1 MNKRLWLGIGL
12 ILLLAGGWLGYR
24 YWRPSGRTVG
34 SLVPPGALLVLAS
47 NQLQDTVSARTLRT
61 EISLRQI
68 PVFNEARQRLDQFL
82 YAAADTATVLKFITG
97 KNIRYSLHALSKNTL
112 DLIFYVPLGPGD
124 QSFVTRLTNPDP
136 RRYRVLNHTFAGE
149 KILDLVA
156 RGNEPVGSF
165 ILTDNVLVGSV
176 SGILIENVAKRMHQP
191 LTRSQPDPGSQ
202 IDADHGAGLSVR
214 PEILQSLFTNSGSL
228 IRLFLPERLTLRFR
242 PSASRLQ
249 LVGYAASDIG
259 NRRDVAALFAGQTP
273 RRVAHADLIPQTTAT
288 LYHIGISDAGRF
300 GRSMSTLLGSA
311 SSDFLRDRF
320 SQIAPATGA
329 LYRVLDSDILL
340 CRLESPTDSPR
351 QVLVLSGRD
360 ARLLANAYQ
369 QIAYRAGARAASPK
383 TFLGHK
389 VLLLNVP
396 ELPASLFSSLF
407 SGFPQSWITQHNS
420 ALVVAN
426 SEESMQDYLQQ
437 VQRGDI
443 WSADE
448 RQADLLNN
456 TLRPANFTAYV
467 RLNRTPTTLSAGWP
481 VAWQNL
487 LGHQDVAGT
496 NPTEPVPHRRTGRSD
511 GPNATGPALAN
522 LENMAYQASYGNTK
536 ILSTIVLGRTTRRAS
551 QSVLNKVLLQK
562 KTELDAPL
570 VAAPIMT
577 GSLSEGPVQFY
588 AQSDAGQFVLVMS
601 DGDRVEQNNPDGPI
615 RSNALAVDFLN
626 NGRLQHLFMT
636 DRTLYVADPAPV
648 GPGSKKVRLLTIPL
662 PKGLDPTFLVRP
674 RGMQQRNLVA
684 LTVHPDGHIYA
695 LDRQRRAFVR
705 LMTAPRKGPLLLPFQ
720 IIPTPTGMDILAV
733 QPDGTVNYWREN
745 GTQYPRF
752 PTRIERRTPE
762 EPETRMAGPALLP
775 PGQPDIQTVTDE
787 GQLLTMNTNGLITKR
802 TQLFRP
808 VRRGSFRL
816 FPDEEQSTWLL
827 LLTTDTEVAVLDQQ
841 GQRRFEVRALQ
852 SGPSSLGPVTTDRS
866 SPGRNS
872 VRYHRLGAGVELISV
887 QSGGFTTFYDLN
899 GRVVGDRPIPGDFP
913 VTLQFDERTN
923 ELYVLSGK
931 GKAVQLFSI
940 RLR

>member
-1 MNKRLWLGIGL
+1 MNNRLWLGIGV
-12 ILLLAGGWLGYR
+12 IVLLVGGWLGYR
-24 YWRPSGRTVG
+24 YWHPAGRSVG

-47 NQLQDTVSARTLRT
+47 NQLQDTVSDRTLRT
-61 EISLRQI
+61 EISLRQL
-68 PVFNEARQRLDQFL
+68 PVFNEARQRLDRFL
-82 YAAADTATVLKFITG
+82 YAAADTATVLTFITG
-97 KNIRYSLHALSKNTL
+97 KNVRYSLHALSKNTL
-112 DLIFYVPLGPGD
+112 DLIFYVPIGPKD
-124 QSFVTRLTNPDP
+124 QSFVSRLTNPDP
-136 RRYRVLNHTFAGE
+136 RQYRVLSHTFAGE

-228 IRLFLPERLTLRFR
+228 IQLFLPERLTLRFR

-249 LVGYAASDIG
+249 LIGYAASDIG

-288 LYHIGISDAGRF
+288 LYHIGVSDAGRF

-320 SQIAPATGA
+320 NQIAPATGA
-329 LYRVLDSDILL
+329 LYRALNSDILL
-340 CRLESPTDSPR
+340 CRMESPTNAPR
-351 QVLVLSGRD
+351 QVLVLSGHD
-360 ARLLANAYQ
+360 ARPLANAYQ
-369 QIAYRAGARAASPK
+369 QIAYRAGAKAASPK

-389 VLLLNVP
+389 VLLLNVS

-420 ALVVAN
+420 ALIVAN

-437 VQRGDI
+437 VQRGDV

-467 RLNRTPTTLSAGWP
+467 RLNRTPTTLSANWP

-487 LGHQDVAGT
+487 LDHQDIART
-496 NPTEPVPHRRTGRSD
+496 NPTAGNLTEPVPHRRTGRSD

-522 LENMAYQASYGNTK
+522 LENIAYQASYGNEK

-551 QSVLNKVLLQK
+551 RAVLNKVLLQK

-570 VAAPIMT
+570 VAAPIVT
-577 GSLSEGPVQFY
+577 GSLGESAVQFY
-588 AQSDAGQFVLVMS
+588 AQSDAGQFVLVTT
-601 DGDRVEQNNPDGPI
+601 DGERVEQDSPDGSI
-615 RSNALAVDFLN
+615 RSNTLAVDFLN
-626 NGRLQHLFMT
+626 NGRLQYLFMT
-636 DRTLYVADPAPV
+636 NRTLYIADPVAV
-648 GPGSKKVRLLTIPL
+648 RPGSKKIRLLTIPL

-674 RGMQQRNLVA
+674 RGMQQRNLIA

-695 LDRQRRAFVR
+695 LDRQRRTFVR

-720 IIPTPTGMDILAV
+720 IIATPTGMDVLAA
-733 QPDGTVNYWREN
+733 QTDGTVNYWREN
-745 GTQYPRF
+745 GTQHPRF
-752 PTRIERRTPE
+752 PARINRRTLE
-762 EPETRMAGPALLP
+762 EPETKLAGPALLP
-775 PGQPDIQTVTDE
+775 PGKQDIQTITDE

-808 VRRGSFRL
+808 VRSGSFRL

-852 SGPSSLGPVTTDRS
+852 SGPSSA
-866 SPGRNS
+866 GRNS

-940 RLR
+940 RIR